1 MQINTATKI
10 TILRVLLIPIIIF
23 ILLYD
28 WGFKDLTLVGHKMY
42 IPYLLALIIYIV
54 ASVSDAVDGHIARST
69 NTITNLGKFL
79 DPVAD
84 KLLVNTL
91 FIFFTATGHIPP
103 LVTIIMIG
111 RDTMVDALRM
121 ISVENNVV
129 IAASKYGKLK
139 TIFQMVSLG
148 LLLFFAYPQTSLPTW
163 LTYLI
168 YLTTAISLFSGVDYF
183 IKNKDSLFK

>member
-1 MQINTATKI
+1 MKINTATKI
-10 TILRVLLIPIIIF
+10 TILRVLLIPII
-23 ILLYD
+23 LLVLLVLAPNSVE
-28 WGFKDLTLVGHKMY
+28 FVGHNFY
-42 IPYLLALIIYIV
+42 IPYLIALIIYIV
-54 ASVSDAVDGHIARST
+54 ASVSDTVDGHIARST

-91 FIFFTATGHIPP
+91 LIYFTATGHIPP
-103 LVTIIMIG
+103 LVTILMIG

-148 LLLFFAYPQTSLPTW
+148 LILIFAYPGIELPN
-163 LTYLI
+163 LLNYLI
-168 YLTTAISLFSGVDYF
+168 YLTTIISVFSGLDYF
-183 IKNKDSLFK
+183 IKNKDSLLK